1 MLLLK
6 LIPSKKSLRG
16 NRGKVGGKEIRV
28 ERERKRERERERDR
42 IIKKGSVA
50 LVCGTKREDVC

>member
-28 ERERKRERERERDR
+28 ERESGERERERERE
-42 IIKKGSVA
+42 IEI
-50 LVCGTKREDVC
+50 